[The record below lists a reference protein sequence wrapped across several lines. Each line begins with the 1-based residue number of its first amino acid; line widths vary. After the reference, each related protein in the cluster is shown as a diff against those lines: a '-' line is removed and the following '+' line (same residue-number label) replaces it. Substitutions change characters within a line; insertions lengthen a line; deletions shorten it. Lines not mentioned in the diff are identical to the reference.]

1 MFFGIYGIVNPKE
14 KEEIKLRVLKIK
26 SVSLRKKKIIL
37 KVLVFTLAYVCGL
50 SNGICVMK

>member
-14 KEEIKLRVLKIK
+14 KEEIKLCVLKIK

-37 KVLVFTLAYVCGL
+37 KVLVFTLTYYVG
-50 SNGICVMK
+50 

>member
-14 KEEIKLRVLKIK
+14 KEKIKLCVLKIK

-37 KVLVFTLAYVCGL
+37 KVLVFTLTYYVG
-50 SNGICVMK
+50 